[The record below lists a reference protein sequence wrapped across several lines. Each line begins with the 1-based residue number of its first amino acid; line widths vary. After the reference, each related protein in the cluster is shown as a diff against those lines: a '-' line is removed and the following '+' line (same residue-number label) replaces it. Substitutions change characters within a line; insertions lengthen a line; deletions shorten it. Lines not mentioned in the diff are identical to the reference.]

1 MPEQVSTSLAS
12 VDALAKRY
20 GEVIALDGVSL
31 QVMPGETLG
40 LVGPDGAGK
49 STLLKLLAGIGSAD
63 GGTITLSPEALAA
76 RAYMPQ
82 SAGLY
87 DDLSVAENLA
97 LYADLRG
104 GADAATR
111 GAVLTAAGLAD
122 FAGRLAGQLSGGMR
136 QKLGLACA
144 LVTKPALVLLDEPS
158 VGVDPVSRAELWALV
173 AALAGAGTGIV
184 WATSNLDEAE
194 RCDRIIMLH
203 EGRVLAE
210 GPPGAIAG
218 AMAGR
223 VWRVALEG
231 TRARRVL
238 AAALAAPDVI
248 DATVQGASVRVVVG
262 PQSLPPFAGALAQ
275 INVQPLSAALP
286 RLEDAFIDAL
296 GGARLAPS
304 PLTTAYRDVPP
315 GDAPVIV
322 AEGLVRRFG
331 EFTAVHEIDLRV
343 SRGEI
348 FGLLGPNGAGKTTC
362 FRMLCGLINPSSGTA
377 SVAGYDMSRE
387 RAAAHQQLGYMAQ
400 RFSLYGA
407 LSVVQNLRFFAG
419 AYGLKGAA
427 RKAAVDGA
435 LATFMLDGVADAT
448 AGDLLPGLRQRL
460 SLACAIMHQPP
471 VLFLDEP
478 TSGVDPVTRR
488 EFWSHINAMA
498 ERGVTIFVTTH
509 FMDEAE
515 YCDRIALVHRGR
527 MIASGPPDALK
538 ADAGA
543 TSLED
548 AFFALIAGA
557 PKSGTVPDFAPDFA
571 EAVA

>member
-1 MPEQVSTSLAS
+1 MARAGAVFVSVQLNQQLVT
-12 VDALAKRY
+12 VEALAKRF
-20 GEVIALDGVSL
+20 GDVIALDGVSL
-31 QVMPGETLG
+31 HVMPGETLG

-63 GGTITLSPEALAA
+63 GGSITLADGARAA
-76 RAYMPQ
+76 CAYMPQ

-104 GADAATR
+104 GADADAR
-111 GAVLTAAGLAD
+111 AHVLAAAGLTD

-144 LVTKPALVLLDEPS
+144 LVTGPRLVLLDEPS

-173 AALAGAGTGIV
+173 AALAGEGTGII

-203 EGRVLAE
+203 EGRVLAD
-210 GPPGAIAG
+210 GAPPQIAG

-262 PQSLPPFAGALAQ
+262 PQSLPPFEGALAQ
-275 INVQPLSAALP
+275 INVQPLSAVSP

-296 GGARLAPS
+296 GGARLGPS
-304 PLTTAYRDVPP
+304 PLTLAYRDIPP
-315 GDAPVIV
+315 SDAPVIV
-322 AEGLVRRFG
+322 ADGLVKRFG
-331 EFTAVHEIDLRV
+331 NFTAVEGIDLSV
-343 SRGEI
+343 ARGEI
-348 FGLLGPNGAGKTTC
+348 FGLLGPNGAGKTTS
-362 FRMLCGLINPSSGTA
+362 FRMLCGLINPSQGTA
-377 SVAGYDMSRE
+377 RVAGFDMGRD

-407 LSVVQNLRFFAG
+407 LSTVQNLRFFAG
-419 AYGLKGAA
+419 AYGLKGQA
-427 RKAAVDGA
+427 RAAAVENA
-435 LATFMLDGVADAT
+435 LATFALDGVADAG

-538 ADAGA
+538 AGAGA
-543 TSLED
+543 ATLEQ
-548 AFFALIAGA
+548 AFFALIDAQQA
-557 PKSGTVPDFAPDFA
+557 AA
-571 EAVA
+571 

>member
-1 MPEQVSTSLAS
+1 MSNPLAS
-12 VDALAKRY
+12 VEALAKRY
-20 GEVIALDGVSL
+20 GDVIALDGVSL
-31 QVMPGETLG
+31 TVMPGETLG

-63 GGTITLSPEALAA
+63 GGTIALSPAVQGA
-76 RAYMPQ
+76 RAFMPQ

-104 GADAATR
+104 GADTDARA
-111 GAVLTAAGLAD
+111 AVLAAAGLTD

-144 LVTKPALVLLDEPS
+144 LVTRPQLVLLDEPS

-173 AALAGAGTGIV
+173 AALAGEGTGIV

-203 EGRVLAE
+203 QGRVLAE
-210 GPPGAIAG
+210 GTPDAIAG

-231 TRARRVL
+231 IRARRVL

-262 PQSLPPFAGALAQ
+262 PQSLPPFEGALAQ
-275 INVQPLSAALP
+275 INVQPLALAPP

-304 PLTTAYRDVPP
+304 PLTLAYRDIPP
-315 GDAPVIV
+315 TDVPVIV
-322 AEGLVRRFG
+322 AEGLGKRFG
-331 EFTAVHEIDLRV
+331 AFTAVEGIDLSV
-343 SRGEI
+343 TRGEI
-348 FGLLGPNGAGKTTC
+348 FGLLGPNGAGKTTS
-362 FRMLCGLINPSSGTA
+362 FRMLCGLINPTHGTA
-377 SVAGYDMSRE
+377 RVAGFDVARE

-407 LSVVQNLRFFAG
+407 LSTVQNLRFFAG
-419 AYGLKGAA
+419 AYGLKGKA
-427 RKAAVDGA
+427 RDAAVDNA
-435 LATFMLDGVADAT
+435 LTTFALDAVAGVS

-478 TSGVDPVTRR
+478 TSGVDPLTRR

-538 ADAGA
+538 AGARA
-543 TSLED
+543 TSLET
-548 AFFALIAGA
+548 AFFALIDQQQAA
-557 PKSGTVPDFAPDFA
+557 A
-571 EAVA
+571 

>member
-1 MPEQVSTSLAS
+1 MMATLAS
-12 VDALAKRY
+12 VEALAKRF
-20 GEVIALDGVSL
+20 GDVIALEGVNL
-31 QVMPGETLG
+31 TVMPGETLG

-49 STLLKLLAGIGSAD
+49 STLLKLLAGIGRAD
-63 GGTITLSPEALAA
+63 SGTITLSPEAAAA

-104 GADAATR
+104 GAEADARAQVLAT
-111 GAVLTAAGLAD
+111 AGLAE
-122 FAGRLAGQLSGGMR
+122 FSGRLAGQLSGGMR

-144 LVTKPALVLLDEPS
+144 LVTKPKLVLLDEPS

-173 AALAGAGTGIV
+173 AELAGDGTGII

-194 RCDRIIMLH
+194 RCDRIVMLH
-203 EGRVLAE
+203 EGRVLAD
-210 GPPGAIAG
+210 GAPGAIAG
-218 AMAGR
+218 KMAGR
-223 VWRVALEG
+223 VWRLALEG

-262 PQSLPPFAGALAQ
+262 QDAKPPFEGALAQ
-275 INVQPLSAALP
+275 INVQPLSSAPP

-304 PLTTAYRDVPP
+304 PLTEAYRDVPP
-315 GDAPVIV
+315 GDAAVIV

-331 EFTAVHEIDLRV
+331 NFTAVEGVDLSV
-343 SRGEI
+343 GRGEI
-348 FGLLGPNGAGKTTC
+348 FGLLGPNGAGKTTT

-377 SVAGYDMSRE
+377 RVAGYDIGRE

-407 LSVVQNLRFFAG
+407 LSVVQNLQFFAG
-419 AYGLKGAA
+419 AYGLSGKA
-427 RKAAVDGA
+427 RDVAVERA
-435 LATFMLDGVADAT
+435 LATFALEGVAAAT
-448 AGDLLPGLRQRL
+448 AGDLLPGQRQRL

-478 TSGVDPVTRR
+478 TSGVDPLTRR

-538 ADAGA
+538 AGVGA
-543 TSLED
+543 ASLEE
-548 AFFALIAGA
+548 AFFALIDQQAA
-557 PKSGTVPDFAPDFA
+557 AA
-571 EAVA
+571 

>member
-1 MPEQVSTSLAS
+1 MSTPLAC
-12 VDALAKRY
+12 VDALAKRF

-31 QVMPGETLG
+31 QVLPGETLG

-63 GGTITLSPEALAA
+63 GGTIVLSPEAAAA

-104 GADAATR
+104 GADAGAR
-111 GAVLTAAGLAD
+111 GAVLAAAGLTD

-144 LVTKPALVLLDEPS
+144 LVTRPQLVLLDEPS

-173 AALAGAGTGIV
+173 AALAGEGTGIV

-210 GPPGAIAG
+210 GAPDAIAG

-262 PQSLPPFAGALAQ
+262 PQSLPPFEGALAQ
-275 INVQPLSAALP
+275 INVQPLASAPP

-304 PLTTAYRDVPP
+304 PLTLAYRDIPP
-315 GDAPVIV
+315 AAAPVIV
-322 AEGLVRRFG
+322 AEGLGKRFG
-331 EFTAVHEIDLRV
+331 DFTAVEGIDLSV
-343 SRGEI
+343 ARGEI
-348 FGLLGPNGAGKTTC
+348 FGLLGPNGAGKTTS
-362 FRMLCGLINPSSGTA
+362 FRMLCGLINPSHGSA
-377 SVAGYDMSRE
+377 RVAGFDMARE

-407 LSVVQNLRFFAG
+407 LSTVQNLRFFAG
-419 AYGLKGAA
+419 AYGLKGKA
-427 RKAAVDGA
+427 RDAAVDNA
-435 LATFMLDGVADAT
+435 LTTFALDAVAGVS

-527 MIASGPPDALK
+527 TIASGPPDALK
-538 ADAGA
+538 AGAGA
-543 TSLED
+543 TSLEA
-548 AFFALIAGA
+548 AFFALIE
-557 PKSGTVPDFAPDFA
+557 PH
-571 EAVA
+571 EAAA

>member
-1 MPEQVSTSLAS
+1 MPRHVTQPLAS
-12 VDALAKRY
+12 VEALAKRY
-20 GEVIALDGVSL
+20 GAVIALDGVSL
-31 QVMPGETLG
+31 TVQPGETLG

-63 GGTITLSPEALAA
+63 AGTITLSREAAA
-76 RAYMPQ
+76 TRAYMPQ

-104 GADAATR
+104 GADAAAR
-111 GAVLTAAGLAD
+111 VRVLAAAGLAP
-122 FAGRLAGQLSGGMR
+122 FADRLAGQLSGGMR

-144 LVTKPALVLLDEPS
+144 LVTQPQLVLLDEPS

-173 AALAGAGTGIV
+173 ASLAGEGTGIV
-184 WATSNLDEAE
+184 WATSNLDEAD

-203 EGRVLAE
+203 EGRVLAD
-210 GPPGAIAG
+210 GPPAQIAA
-218 AMAGR
+218 AMSGR
-223 VWRVALEG
+223 VWRLALEG

-248 DATVQGASVRVVVG
+248 DATVQGASVRVVVT
-262 PQSLPPFAGALAQ
+262 PEAKPPFEGALAQ
-275 INVQPLSAALP
+275 INVRPLSTAAP
-286 RLEDAFIDAL
+286 RLEDAFINAL

-304 PLTTAYRDVPP
+304 PLTEAYRDIPP
-315 GDAPVIV
+315 ASAPVIV
-322 AEGLVRRFG
+322 AEGLVKRFG
-331 EFTAVHEIDLRV
+331 DFTAVEGIDLSV
-343 SRGEI
+343 TRGEI
-348 FGLLGPNGAGKTTC
+348 FGLLGPNGAGKTTT
-362 FRMLCGLINPSSGTA
+362 FRMLCGLINPSGGTA
-377 SVAGYDMSRE
+377 RVAGFDLARQ

-400 RFSLYGA
+400 RFSLYAA
-407 LSVVQNLRFFAG
+407 LTARQNLRFFAG

-427 RKAAVDGA
+427 RDAAVKGA
-435 LATFMLDGVADAT
+435 LATFVLEGVAEMN

-478 TSGVDPVTRR
+478 TSGVDPLTRR

-527 MIASGPPDALK
+527 MIASGPPDAVK
-538 ADAGA
+538 ASAGA
-543 TSLED
+543 DTLEA
-548 AFFALIAGA
+548 AFFALLAREGD
-557 PKSGTVPDFAPDFA
+557 KGTVPADR
-571 EAVA
+571 EAVG

>member
-1 MPEQVSTSLAS
+1 MSMPLAS
-12 VDALAKRY
+12 VEALAKRY
-20 GEVIALDGVSL
+20 GEVVALEGVAL
-31 QVMPGETLG
+31 HVMPGETLG

-49 STLLKLLAGIGSAD
+49 TTLLKLLAGIGSSD
-63 GGTITLSPEALAA
+63 GGTIALSPDAQAA

-104 GADAATR
+104 GADAAAR
-111 GAVLTAAGLAD
+111 SEVLAAAGLTE
-122 FAGRLAGQLSGGMR
+122 FSGRLAGKLSGGMR

-144 LVTKPALVLLDEPS
+144 LVTKPRLVLLDEPS

-173 AALAGAGTGIV
+173 AALAGDGTGII

-194 RCDRIIMLH
+194 RCDRIVMLH

-210 GPPGAIAG
+210 GAPAQIAG
-218 AMAGR
+218 TMAGR
-223 VWRVALEG
+223 VWRLALEG

-262 PQSLPPFAGALAQ
+262 QDAKPPFEGALAQ
-275 INVQPLSAALP
+275 INVQPLSLAAP

-304 PLTTAYRDVPP
+304 PLTEAYRDVPP
-315 GDAPVIV
+315 ADAPVIV

-331 EFTAVHEIDLRV
+331 DFTAVEGINLRV
-343 SRGEI
+343 ARGEI

-362 FRMLCGLINPSSGTA
+362 FRMLCGLINPTHGTA
-377 SVAGYDMSRE
+377 TVAGYDMARQ

-400 RFSLYGA
+400 RFALYGA

-419 AYGLKGAA
+419 AYGLSGAA
-427 RKAAVDGA
+427 REAAVERA
-435 LATFMLDGVADAT
+435 LTVFALDGVAHAD

-478 TSGVDPVTRR
+478 TSGVDPLTRR

-527 MIASGPPDALK
+527 MIASGAPDALK
-538 ADAGA
+538 AGVGA
-543 TSLED
+543 ASLED
-548 AFFALIAGA
+548 AFFALIDQQAA
-557 PKSGTVPDFAPDFA
+557 AA
-571 EAVA
+571 

>member
-1 MPEQVSTSLAS
+1 MTAPLAS
-12 VDALAKRY
+12 VDALAKRF
-20 GEVIALDGVSL
+20 GETVALEGVNL
-31 QVMPGETLG
+31 TVMPGETLG

-63 GGTITLSPEALAA
+63 SGTIALSPEATAA

-104 GADAATR
+104 GADAAAR
-111 GAVLTAAGLAD
+111 AEVLAAAGLTE
-122 FAGRLAGQLSGGMR
+122 FSGRLAGQLSGGTR

-144 LVTKPALVLLDEPS
+144 LVTKPRLVLLDEPS

-173 AALAGAGTGIV
+173 AELAGDGTGII

-194 RCDRIIMLH
+194 RCDRIVMLH
-203 EGRVLAE
+203 EGRVLAD
-210 GPPGAIAG
+210 GAPDRIAG
-218 AMAGR
+218 RMAGR
-223 VWRVALEG
+223 VWRLALEG

-262 PQSLPPFAGALAQ
+262 QDAKPPFDGALAQ
-275 INVQPLSAALP
+275 INVQPLSSALP

-304 PLTTAYRDVPP
+304 PLTEAYRDVPP
-315 GDAPVIV
+315 SDAAVIV
-322 AEGLVRRFG
+322 ADGLVRRFG
-331 EFTAVHEIDLRV
+331 SFTAVEGVDLSV
-343 SRGEI
+343 ARGEI
-348 FGLLGPNGAGKTTC
+348 FGLLGPNGAGKTTT
-362 FRMLCGLINPSSGTA
+362 FRMLCGLINPSSGIA
-377 SVAGYDMSRE
+377 RVAGFDMGRE

-419 AYGLKGAA
+419 AYGLSGAE
-427 RKAAVDGA
+427 RDGAVDRA
-435 LATFMLDGVADAT
+435 LATFALDGVATAT

-478 TSGVDPVTRR
+478 TSGVDPLTRR

-538 ADAGA
+538 AGVGA

-548 AFFALIAGA
+548 AFFALIDQRAA
-557 PKSGTVPDFAPDFA
+557 AA
-571 EAVA
+571 

>member
-1 MPEQVSTSLAS
+1 MPLAS
-12 VDALAKRY
+12 VEALAKRY

-31 QVMPGETLG
+31 QVFPGETLG

-63 GGTITLSPEALAA
+63 VGAITWSPTAQAA

-104 GADAATR
+104 GADADAR
-111 GAVLTAAGLAD
+111 AKVLAAAGLNQ
-122 FAGRLAGQLSGGMR
+122 FSGRLAGQLSGGMR

-144 LVTKPALVLLDEPS
+144 LVTQPKLVLLDEPS
-158 VGVDPVSRAELWALV
+158 IGVDPVSRAELWALV
-173 AALAGAGTGIV
+173 ESLAGEGTGIV
-184 WATSNLDEAE
+184 WATSNLDEAD
-194 RCDRIIMLH
+194 RCDRIVMLH

-210 GPPGAIAG
+210 GVPAQISA
-218 AMAGR
+218 AMTGR
-223 VWRVALEG
+223 VWRLALEG

-248 DATVQGASVRVVVG
+248 DATVQGASVRVVVT
-262 PQSLPPFAGALAQ
+262 PEAKPPFEGALAQ
-275 INVQPLSAALP
+275 INVQPLSTAPP

-304 PLTTAYRDVPP
+304 PLTTAYRDIPP
-315 GDAPVIV
+315 APAPVII

-331 EFTAVHEIDLRV
+331 DFTAVQGIDLSV
-343 SRGEI
+343 ARGEI

-362 FRMLCGLINPSSGTA
+362 FRMLCGLINPSGGTA
-377 SVAGYDMSRE
+377 RVAGFDMARE

-400 RFSLYGA
+400 RFSLYAA
-407 LSVVQNLRFFAG
+407 LTTTQNLRFFAG
-419 AYGLKGAA
+419 AYGLQGAA
-427 RKAAVDGA
+427 RDAAVAGA
-435 LATFMLDGVADAT
+435 LATFGLEGVADMG

-478 TSGVDPVTRR
+478 TSGVDPLTRR

-498 ERGVTIFVTTH
+498 ERGVTVFVTTH

-515 YCDRIALVHRGR
+515 YCDRIALVHGGQ
-527 MIASGPPDALK
+527 MIASGSPDMVK
-538 ADAGA
+538 AGVGA
-543 TSLED
+543 ASLEE
-548 AFFALIAGA
+548 AFFALIAEQA
-557 PKSGTVPDFAPDFA
+557 KSGTVPDFVEETA
-571 EAVA
+571 

>member
-1 MPEQVSTSLAS
+1 MSMPLAS
-12 VDALAKRY
+12 VEALAKRY
-20 GEVIALDGVSL
+20 GEVVALEGVSL
-31 QVMPGETLG
+31 RLMPGETLG

-49 STLLKLLAGIGSAD
+49 STLLKLLAGIGSSD
-63 GGTITLSPEALAA
+63 GGTIAFSPDAQAA

-104 GADAATR
+104 GADAAAR
-111 GAVLTAAGLAD
+111 SEVMAAAGLTE
-122 FAGRLAGQLSGGMR
+122 FSGRLAGKLSGGMR

-144 LVTKPALVLLDEPS
+144 LVTKPRLVLLDEPS

-173 AALAGAGTGIV
+173 AALAGDGTGII

-194 RCDRIIMLH
+194 RCDRIVMLH

-210 GPPGAIAG
+210 GAPAQIAG
-218 AMAGR
+218 TMAGR
-223 VWRVALEG
+223 VWRLALEG

-262 PQSLPPFAGALAQ
+262 QDAKPPFEGALAQ
-275 INVQPLSAALP
+275 INVQPLSLAAP

-304 PLTTAYRDVPP
+304 PLTEAYRDVPP
-315 GDAPVIV
+315 ADAPVIV

-331 EFTAVHEIDLRV
+331 DFTAVEGINLRV
-343 SRGEI
+343 ARGEI

-362 FRMLCGLINPSSGTA
+362 FRMLCGLINPTHGTA
-377 SVAGYDMSRE
+377 TVAGYDMARQ

-400 RFSLYGA
+400 RFALYGA
-407 LSVVQNLRFFAG
+407 LSVVQNLHFFAG
-419 AYGLKGAA
+419 AYGLSGAA
-427 RKAAVDGA
+427 REAAVERA
-435 LATFMLDGVADAT
+435 LTVFALDGVAHAD

-478 TSGVDPVTRR
+478 TSGVDPLTRR

-527 MIASGPPDALK
+527 MIASGAPDALK
-538 ADAGA
+538 AGVGA
-543 TSLED
+543 ASLED
-548 AFFALIAGA
+548 AFFALIDQQAA
-557 PKSGTVPDFAPDFA
+557 AA
-571 EAVA
+571 